1 MQLSLRIIILA
12 GALLII
18 ATVLN
23 YIRKKR
29 ILMSDATGW
38 VCVAVLLLLVALFPN
53 TIVWLS
59 GQLGFISPAN
69 FVFLIVT
76 GLLTVKAFRDTASI
90 SLMRHKLEELTQE
103 SALEQMRMKESLQQ
117 DDAKQQ
123 EASDAK
129 A

>member
-103 SALEQMRMKESLQQ
+103 SALEQMRMKEILQQ
-117 DDAKQQ
+117 DEGKQQ
-123 EASDAK
+123 EATDAK

>member
-1 MQLSLRIIILA
+1 MQLSLRIIILG